1 MAGPINMRR
10 IALKRWIIPSM
21 AAVHFVLL
29 GAGAAPAQS
38 LLPLYPSPGS
48 TIRFQDLVDFGFQWA
63 APPGATAFEV
73 LLVPPSTSFPQ
84 PIRFP
89 AGASP
94 YRIDEAM
101 ASYLRSLLTDGMY
114 QWRVS
119 ITGGENVGTVSDY
132 VTFNMKNQSPLIPT
146 PTPPGIK
153 PTPAGNL
160 DGTGK
165 IDAGDLF
172 ILSRLWKVYD
182 PSVELGPDLN
192 QDSRVDGRD
201 LLLYIQRYGQ
211 PAPTA
216 TPAPPLGVPRNLSF
230 SPDPIVSIA
239 ETPQLEIR
247 WDRPSYP
254 EGQPFVY
261 DVLILRPDGNSIEA
275 TGLAATVYKPFSA
288 IITLTGKYTVHVR
301 ARLAAGGDGN
311 IVTSQFQV
319 VLNKPSTPTP
329 TPVPRNPD
337 LSRDGQAGTLDLAL
351 FSRAFGSRLGQAA
364 FVPEADFIGNGK
376 IDHYDLLLFYILFSQ
391 RGQQLGA
398 PVWLYADVPVLDP
411 VSCQGTGR
419 WQRVA
424 FPPNEIT
431 FGLSSKRCVLAELYG
446 TVLVFSEVPGAA
458 DYFVTVRS
466 ETDPGYL
473 LTFYSNGETELV
485 EKIVRFVPGDVLR
498 VQVQAA
504 GEGLRLGDTS
514 ETLRLIIPSQN

>member
-1 MAGPINMRR
+1 MRKY
-10 IALKRWIIPSM
+10 ALNRWIVP
-21 AAVHFVLL
+21 AASAACFALL
-29 GAGAAPAQS
+29 GARTTPAQS
-38 LLPLYPSPGS
+38 LVPLYPPEGA
-48 TIRFQDLVDFGFQWA
+48 TVRFQDLVDFGFQWI

-73 LLVPPSTSFPQ
+73 LLLPPTPSFPQ
-84 PIRFP
+84 PIHFP

-101 ASYLRSLLTDGMY
+101 ASYLRSVLTDGVY
-114 QWRVS
+114 QWRVEIMS
-119 ITGGENVGTVSDY
+119 GEGQGTVSGH
-132 VTFNMKNQSPLIPT
+132 VTFTMKNQSPLIPT

-172 ILSRLWKVYD
+172 ILSRLWNVYD
-182 PSVELGPDLN
+182 PSIELGPDLN

-201 LLLYIQRYGQ
+201 LLLYIQRYGN
-211 PAPTA
+211 PAPVA
-216 TPAPPLGVPRNLSF
+216 TPAPPLGVPRHLSF
-230 SPDPIVSIA
+230 SPDSIVSIA

-254 EGQPFVY
+254 EGQPFLY

-275 TGLAATVYKPFSA
+275 HGLPATSYKPFGVLM
-288 IITLTGKYTVHVR
+288 TLRGIYTVYVR

-311 IVTSQFQV
+311 IVSGQFQV
-319 VLNKPSTPTP
+319 VLNKPVTPTP

-337 LSRDGQAGTLDLAL
+337 LSRDGRAGALDLAL
-351 FSRAFGSRLGQAA
+351 FARAFGSRLGQTA
-364 FVPEADFIGNGK
+364 FIPEADLIGDGK
-376 IDHYDLLLFYILFSQ
+376 IDHYDLLVFYILFSQ
-391 RGQQLGA
+391 RTQRLSA

-411 VSCQGTGR
+411 NNYCGKVGEDYT
-419 WQRVA
+419 RVY
-424 FPPNEIT
+424 FPPTELT
-431 FGLSSKRCVLAELYG
+431 FGISSKRCALAELFG
-446 TVLVFSEVPGAA
+446 SVLAFSEIPGAA

-473 LTFYSNGETELV
+473 REFNTNGETKLV
-485 EKIVRFVPGDVLR
+485 EKFDRFIPGDVLR

-504 GEGLRLGDTS
+504 GEGLRLGDS
-514 ETLRLIIPSQN
+514 SDTLRLIIPSQN

>member
-1 MAGPINMRR
+1 MRKY
-10 IALKRWIIPSM
+10 ALNRWIIP
-21 AAVHFVLL
+21 AASAACFALL
-29 GAGAAPAQS
+29 GARSTPAQS
-38 LLPLYPSPGS
+38 LVLLYPPEGA
-48 TIRFQDLVDFGFQWA
+48 TVRFQDLVDFGFQWT

-73 LLVPPSTSFPQ
+73 LLLPPTPSFPQ
-84 PIRFP
+84 PIHFP

-101 ASYLRSLLTDGMY
+101 ASYLRSVLTDGVY
-114 QWRVS
+114 QWRVEIMS
-119 ITGGENVGTVSDY
+119 GEGQGTVSGH
-132 VTFNMKNQSPLIPT
+132 VTFTMKYQSPLIPT

-182 PSVELGPDLN
+182 PSIELGPDLN
-192 QDSRVDGRD
+192 RDSLVDGRD
-201 LLLYIQRYGQ
+201 LLLYIQRYGN
-211 PAPTA
+211 PAPVA
-216 TPAPPLGVPRNLSF
+216 TPAPPLGVPRHLSF
-230 SPDPIVSIA
+230 SPDSIVSIA

-254 EGQPFVY
+254 EGQPFLY

-275 TGLAATVYKPFSA
+275 NGLAATSYKPFGA
-288 IITLTGKYTVHVR
+288 LMTLRGIYTVYVR

-311 IVTSQFQV
+311 IVSGQFQV
-319 VLNKPSTPTP
+319 VLNKPVTPTP

-337 LSRDGQAGTLDLAL
+337 LSRDGRAGVLDLAL
-351 FSRAFGSRLGQAA
+351 FARAFGSRLGQIA
-364 FVPEADFIGNGK
+364 FVPEADLIGDEK
-376 IDHYDLLLFYILFSQ
+376 IDQYDLLLFYILYA
-391 RGQQLGA
+391 RREQQLPA

-411 VSCQGTGR
+411 DTCQGTEKM
-419 WQRVA
+419 RVA

-431 FGLSSKRCVLAELYG
+431 FGFSSKRCVLAELFG
-446 TVLVFSEVPGAA
+446 TVLAFSEIPGAA

-473 LTFYSNGETELV
+473 LTFYTDGETKLV

-504 GEGLRLGDTS
+504 GDSLRLGDS
-514 ETLRLIIPSQN
+514 SDTLRLIIPSQN